1 MTLKER
7 IENEREVNRP
17 VDGKFTKKPKDA
29 KTQRRFAS
37 GCAKECVQ
45 RMEQLFVCI
54 R

>member
-29 KTQRRFAS
+29 RRFAS

-54 R
+54 K